1 MRQSG
6 LFFQKAVHYFRMRGI
21 FLDESQNSSHN
32 SESQQVRQSNEEL
45 QVDALQTA
53 ACEKL
58 FMQN

>member
-1 MRQSG
+1 MKIGYIRVSKQG
-6 LFFQKAVHYFRMRGI
+6 Q
-21 FLDESQNSSHN
+21 
-32 SESQQVRQSNEEL
+32 NEEL